1 MVAIAQKNRGRVIPA
16 DGTLWDPAL
25 LGSALIYTSGSARA
39 SDENSP
45 CRMVKAARDAR
56 LSVALTQHSNRSLP
70 TPVSAVGKRNFP
82 GQRQRPRNGPCNSV
96 GRLQRQNA
104 CTNRR
109 QFGAIRTE
117 PGNLRLRKTAWWG
130 WEDSNLQPSG
140 YEPPSRAG
148 RTRTCNQTIISR
160 QL

>member
-56 LSVALTQHSNRSLP
+56 LSVALTQHSNR
-70 TPVSAVGKRNFP
+70 VST
-82 GQRQRPRNGPCNSV
+82 
-96 GRLQRQNA
+96 NA
-104 CTNRR
+104 GLRR
-109 QFGAIRTE
+109 RETQF
-117 PGNLRLRKTAWWG
+117 
-130 WEDSNLQPSG
+130 
-140 YEPPSRAG
+140 SRAETKTPKRPLQFSG
-148 RTRTCNQTIISR
+148 QIAETKCVHERPPVRGYSH
-160 QL
+160 